1 MRRIAAD
8 MTLVD
13 VYTSPHA
20 AAVLYWLL
28 AERPKEN
35 FISHEKMPTIEVHE
49 KFVASRPFRL
59 WYLIEIEEVS
69 VGALEVTD
77 LNEIGIAIFQKY
89 QRLGYARQ
97 ALNMFLAT
105 HVPLPAIPA
114 KRNGRWL
121 ANIGVSNF
129 GSKKFFRKMDFH
141 PLQETFIL

>member
-1 MRRIAAD
+1 MN
-8 MTLVD
+8 LVE
-13 VYTSPHA
+13 VYQSPYA

-49 KFVASRPFRL
+49 QFVASRPFRL
-59 WYLIEIEEVS
+59 WYVIEIEEVS

-89 QRLGYARQ
+89 QRLGYAGQ
-97 ALNMFLAT
+97 ALALFLST
-105 HVPLPAIPA
+105 HSPLPAIPA

-121 ANIGVSNF
+121 ANIGVNNL
-129 GSKKFFRKMDFH
+129 GSKKFFRKMNFS
-141 PLQETFIL
+141 PLQETYVL